1 MEINLTNQNN
11 ILIDCLNIPDD
22 TKYWFVRAGQ
32 RAEFFNDFKINNF
45 IAIGD
50 NEISLEK
57 LKQIETKYRV
67 DSDILKERYKH
78 LFNSFY
84 IDLIKS
90 NEEFN
95 KLTKSKQSDKLEN
108 VKRSSTISSYKA
120 FSFIEEMK
128 IGDYVFV
135 PHRSSGAFLI
145 GIIISDVFD
154 TKIDHQYLGED
165 QEYSIS
171 NYDKKRRI
179 AWIKEIDLCDLPS
192 KLMWIQNGH
201 KAIFDITQFAEE
213 INPILASTYIY
224 KNNIHL
230 KINVTSTKN
239 ITSTEW
245 LNYQVL
251 VHKNA
256 KEHADNL
263 FQKTDVQS
271 PGKII
276 LETTI
281 NHWETIAIVFAALF
295 TEPDIDIKGVKFKWH
310 GPLSFLIPGS
320 KQRRERQERQ
330 EVAKLRIIESEADL
344 KELEV
349 EKAKRELKQNEYFNT
364 DIDDKLIDR
373 KNVDNIVY
381 ETSPIEKANK
391 EQYQTIKEMGI
402 KYQST
407 GIDISN
413 ETQRKISNQ

>member
-179 AWIKEIDLCDLPS
+179 ARPPAPAPRAPPPP
-192 KLMWIQNGH
+192 LMWIQNGH

-295 TEPDIDIKGVKFKWH
+295 TEPDIHIKGVKFKWH

>member
-1 MEINLTNQNN
+1 M
-11 ILIDCLNIPDD
+11 
-22 TKYWFVRAGQ
+22 
-32 RAEFFNDFKINNF
+32 
-45 IAIGD
+45 
-50 NEISLEK
+50 
-57 LKQIETKYRV
+57 
-67 DSDILKERYKH
+67 
-78 LFNSFY
+78 
-84 IDLIKS
+84 S
-90 NEEFN
+90 N
-95 KLTKSKQSDKLEN
+95 
-108 VKRSSTISSYKA
+108 
-120 FSFIEEMK
+120 
-128 IGDYVFV
+128 
-135 PHRSSGAFLI
+135 
-145 GIIISDVFD
+145 
-154 TKIDHQYLGED
+154 
-165 QEYSIS
+165 
-171 NYDKKRRI
+171 
-179 AWIKEIDLCDLPS
+179 
-192 KLMWIQNGH
+192 
-201 KAIFDITQFAEE
+201 
-213 INPILASTYIY
+213 

-310 GPLSFLIPGS
+310 GPLSFLIQGS

-364 DIDDKLIDR
+364 DIDDNLIDR